1 MDEAT
6 IKDKVEDLLKKN
18 PLLKPLQL
26 CRILQLDYEKHG
38 NYVTVLRS
46 KWRTLAKIEL
56 GSKSLKFHHWH
67 GYVYVPKECS
77 REQAIDSSTWIDR
90 GKGRVNRW
98 IKTKSKNRFL
108 LWKSPLG
115 RLMWFETGRVNVW
128 IRKPANKGKAAQI
141 LANAFFKTYLIP
153 DIRIFEKFLASLRF
167 KGASVTIDLGFKL
180 PYTKISFLKKSNGV
194 EITLGDLSDP
204 TCIEIDYHY
213 PLWAEKNEELL
224 QFFRSLFSPPDKMIP
239 DRRKGYT
246 A

>member
-6 IKDKVEDLLKKN
+6 IKEKVEGELKKN

-26 CRILQLDYEKHG
+26 CKILDLDYEYYS

-46 KWRTLAKIEL
+46 KWRTLSKNEL
-56 GSKSLKFHHWH
+56 GSKRLNFHHWH
-67 GYVYVPKECS
+67 GYVYTPKQVD
-77 REQAIDSSTWIDR
+77 REAAIKQGWIE
-90 GKGRVNRW
+90 
-98 IKTKSKNRFL
+98 TKSKNRFL
-108 LWKSPLG
+108 LWKSKLG
-115 RLMWFETGRVNVW
+115 RLMWFMTGRVNVW

-141 LANAFFKTYLIP
+141 LADAFLKTYVIP

-167 KGASVTIDLGFKL
+167 KGASVTVDLGVRL
-180 PYTKISFLKKSNGV
+180 PYTKLSFLKKSNGV
-194 EITLGDLSDP
+194 EITLGDLSHP
-204 TCIEIDYHY
+204 TCIEVDYHY